1 MIIQI
6 WNTLKSV
13 MGLQDQAFKNCKKWM
28 PLCKQRG
35 SNSDKCLSP
44 YLNIIYQ
51 RPIKYPMK
59 YSYLFIKWGVQA

>member
-44 YLNIIYQ
+44 YLNIIY
-51 RPIKYPMK
+51 
-59 YSYLFIKWGVQA
+59 